1 MIFGFTTYGDPDV
14 CSLVEVP
21 APTPGPGEVLIDLR
35 AAGVNPADIKVRA
48 GSRQGVVEVRFPMA
62 MGREAAGVV
71 LAVGEGV
78 TEFHPGHEVFGA
90 TAAGTG
96 GLAERVLLDASAT
109 ARRPVSL
116 AWEQAAC
123 IPVSAG
129 TAFDALHDLRL
140 VPGQVLLVLGAG
152 GGVGT
157 SVIPVAVARGLRVI
171 GVASAAK
178 KGLVEALGAEH
189 VESGDGWVERVRS
202 VAPDGVDALLDM
214 VGGDVLRSG
223 AVLLPPALRCR
234 AAAWRPRPGQ
244 HRRPDARG
252 RARGRRGHPP
262 AYDAGLRPGR
272 GVRFVRCSGHPG
284 VGCVPAQPSGRGRG
298 CRRVRPRDR
307 QGRGPPRPR
316 LASLAMDPRELQA
329 HALAK
334 PGAWLDTPWEDSPV
348 VKVASGDRARI
359 FVFLGEDSI
368 GVKAGLDREV
378 ADEWLVR
385 YPDGARVMLY
395 LGRSGWNSLSLTG
408 EIPDDELLDAVD
420 ESYRLVVM
428 RLPRVHRPLGW
439 EG

>member
-1 MIFGFTTYGDPDV
+1 MMIFGFTTYGDPDV

-223 AVLLPPALRCR
+223 AVLLPGARGPVSIAAPTLAAELGGGGVTRRRTTQVFGQVAEFASSGVLDIQVSAVFPLSR
-234 AAAWRPRPGQ
+234 AAEAV
-244 HRRPDARG
+244 A
-252 RARGRRGHPP
+252 
-262 AYDAGLRPGR
+262 
-272 GVRFVRCSGHPG
+272 VVESGHATGKVVVLPD
-284 VGCVPAQPSGRGRG
+284 
-298 CRRVRPRDR
+298 RD
-307 QGRGPPRPR
+307 
-316 LASLAMDPRELQA
+316 
-329 HALAK
+329 
-334 PGAWLDTPWEDSPV
+334 
-348 VKVASGDRARI
+348 
-359 FVFLGEDSI
+359 
-368 GVKAGLDREV
+368 
-378 ADEWLVR
+378 
-385 YPDGARVMLY
+385 
-395 LGRSGWNSLSLTG
+395 
-408 EIPDDELLDAVD
+408 
-420 ESYRLVVM
+420 
-428 RLPRVHRPLGW
+428 
-439 EG
+439 